1 MTVVSAGR
9 HRTPGRYNPLSE
21 LRLIAKESAQPA
33 VKGAAIVAA
42 SGGLIASFAP
52 SSSAGEPV
60 AGGALG
66 DTTGSIPAVV
76 GPTGAAP
83 ASADALS
90 AIGLATTAARTT
102 GSTSTAPK
110 VIEDVVLKQRKEA
123 ALAASRSLTRRTLLN
138 STAAVKSTSNTVR
151 ATVGQRSSYNWAT
164 YGQCTWGAL
173 EQWHRSEGYY
183 LGGFTGNALTW
194 AWGAAN
200 AGYTV
205 SGTPRVRSIVVMQPG
220 VYGSSS
226 AGHVAWVTAVN
237 GNQVTI
243 LEMNALAGP
252 GRYDTRTLTDISGM
266 KYIYAP

>member
-9 HRTPGRYNPLSE
+9 HRTPGRYNPLVE

-42 SGGLIASFAP
+42 SGGLIASFSP
-52 SSSAGEPV
+52 SAGAGEPV
-60 AGGALG
+60 AGAGLG

-76 GPTGAAP
+76 GPAAGLP
-83 ASADALS
+83 VSDDALS
-90 AIGLATTAARTT
+90 AIGLASGATRAG
-102 GSTSTAPK
+102 GSSAPT

-138 STAAVKSTSNTVR
+138 STAAVKSTSNTTR
-151 ATVGQRSSYNWAT
+151 ATVGKRSSYNWAT